1 MSQSRLAVGLLL
13 PTREA
18 VMAARPETGPLVG
31 MAELAEAAGFDSVW
45 VGDSLLARPRHE
57 PLMLLA
63 AAAAR
68 TRRIAIGTAVLLPA
82 LRHPLLLAHSVATLD
97 RIAEGRLILGVGL
110 GPATTPVRNEYE
122 AVGAPYGERV
132 GRLVECLALCRELWT
147 AAAQSRP
154 VTHHGRYWRVE
165 AASLLPPPHRPG
177 GPPVWMGGDAEGA
190 LRRAGRIADGWFPT
204 SRTPRAFADGWARVR
219 AEAREARGS
228 AEGLTPALYTTINLG
243 ADVGAAQAELRR
255 FIEGY
260 YAAPY
265 EAIAAQMGLYAGSLE
280 GCVEWLAAFVAAG
293 VRHIVLRFG
302 GADQAGHL
310 DRVGAHLL
318 PRLRALALS

>member
-1 MSQSRLAVGLLL
+1 MSPARLEVGVLL

-18 VMAARPETGPLVG
+18 VMAGRPEAGPLVD
-31 MAELAEAAGFDSVW
+31 MAERAEAAGFDSVW

-68 TRRIAIGTAVLLPA
+68 TRHVALGTAVLLPA

-110 GPATTPVRNEYE
+110 GPATAAVRREYE
-122 AVGAPYGERV
+122 AAGAPYGERV
-132 GRLVECLALCRELWT
+132 GRLVESLTLCRELW
-147 AAAQSRP
+147 AAAAAGSAI
-154 VTHHGRYWRVE
+154 THRGRYWSVDTV
-165 AASLLPPPHRPG
+165 SILPAPHRPG
-177 GPPVWMGGDAEGA
+177 GPPIWMGGDAEGA
-190 LRRAGRIADGWFPT
+190 LRRAGRLADGWFPT
-204 SRTPRAFADGWARVR
+204 SRTPHAFSEGWARVR

-228 AEGLTPALYTTINLG
+228 AAGLTPALYTTINLG
-243 ADVGAAQAELRR
+243 ADAGAAHAELRQ

-280 GCVEWLAAFVAAG
+280 GCVEWLAGFVAAG

-302 GADQAGHL
+302 GADQAGHVE
-310 DRVGAHLL
+310 RVGADLL
-318 PRLRALALS
+318 PRLRAAATP

>member
-1 MSQSRLAVGLLL
+1 MSGNRLAVGVLL

-18 VMAARPETGPLVG
+18 VMAGRPEAGPLVD
-31 MAELAEAAGFDSVW
+31 MAERAEGAGFDSVW

-68 TRRIAIGTAVLLPA
+68 TRRVALGTAVLLPA
-82 LRHPLLLAHSVATLD
+82 LRHPLLLAHAVATLD

-110 GPATTPVRNEYE
+110 GPATAAVRREYE
-122 AVGAPYGERV
+122 AAGAPYGERV
-132 GRLVECLALCRELWT
+132 GRLVESLTLCRELWA
-147 AAAQSRP
+147 AAAQGRA
-154 VTHHGRYWRVE
+154 VTYQGRYWNVE

-177 GPPVWMGGDAEGA
+177 GPPIWMGGDAEGA

-219 AEAREARGS
+219 AAAHEARGS
-228 AEGLTPALYTTINLG
+228 SEGLTPALYTTINLG
-243 ADVGAAQAELRR
+243 DDVSAVQGELRH
-255 FIEGY
+255 FIESY

-265 EAIAAQMGLYAGSLE
+265 EAIAAQMGLYAGTLE
-280 GCVEWLAAFVAAG
+280 GCLEWLGGFVAAG

-302 GADQAGHL
+302 GTDQAGHL
-310 DRVGAHLL
+310 ERVGAHLL
-318 PRLRALALS
+318 PRLRAIPVP